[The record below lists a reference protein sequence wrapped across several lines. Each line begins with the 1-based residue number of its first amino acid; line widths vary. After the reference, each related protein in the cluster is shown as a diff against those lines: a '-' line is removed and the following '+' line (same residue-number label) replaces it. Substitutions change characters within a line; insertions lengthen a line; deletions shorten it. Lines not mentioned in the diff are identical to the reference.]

1 MFSLHAALNS
11 RGQTMTR
18 SVRNSTWPGMLGRS
32 NSLSQQAM
40 CLTYAT
46 YPHYYSRHKMTVEQ
60 EANFDKTTEE

>member
-1 MFSLHAALNS
+1 
-11 RGQTMTR
+11 MTR